1 MDIRDNIVK
10 IKENIEKTC
19 SVAGSNNKVKLIAVT
34 KYVDVKKI
42 SEAVSCGVSDLG
54 ENRVQEF
61 LSKLPSVQNVNWH
74 LIGHLQTNKVKKIVG
89 KVELIQSVDSI
100 KLAKEI
106 NKRASDLDIIQN
118 ILLELKT
125 SYEETKFGISIDEFE
140 DVISSV
146 SELSNISINGI
157 MTIAPK
163 VENED
168 MARPYF
174 KKAHDIFEKYKNVKQ
189 PNIDFKYLSMGMS
202 GDYRAAIKE
211 GSNMV
216 RVGTAIFGKRI

>member
-19 SVAGSNNKVKLIAVT
+19 NVAGSNNKVKLIAVT

>member
-1 MDIRDNIVK
+1 M
-10 IKENIEKTC
+10 
-19 SVAGSNNKVKLIAVT
+19 
-34 KYVDVKKI
+34 KKI

>member
-19 SVAGSNNKVKLIAVT
+19 NVAGSNNKVKLIAVT

-125 SYEETKFGISIDEFE
+125 SYEETKFGINIDEFE